1 MEFSI
6 LGPLRVLDGGRDLTP
21 GRAKQRALLAMLLL
35 HRNQV
40 VGSDRLVEALW
51 GETPPASAPTA
62 LHGHVSALRKL
73 LGAEPE
79 VLFRTVRALERLVK
93 AAPFKR
99 FAAERDAKLY
109 VTFLARKAKSI
120 PKLPL
125 RSPKEALEV
134 FALEGLEVFLVS
146 RRKKNGFYGFPNELT
161 ERALGVPT
169 TSRNWSTV
177 TKIVEFAKKGSAG

>member
-1 MEFSI
+1 MTQYVAF
-6 LGPLRVLDGGRDLTP
+6 LRAINVGGHAIVKMTDLRDAFVAAGCGDVRTFIAS
-21 GRAKQRALLAMLLL
+21 G
-35 HRNQV
+35 NV
-40 VGSDRLVEALW
+40 VF
-51 GETPPASAPTA
+51 ASAGKGTA
-62 LHGHVSALRKL
+62 ALFQRIRSRLRTL
-73 LGAEPE
+73 LGAEPQ

-99 FAAERDAKLY
+99 FEAERDAKLY

-125 RSPKEALEV
+125 RSSKEALEV

-161 ERALGVPT
+161 ERTLGVPT